1 MISKMWDGLF
11 FLVAGIF
18 YVRRYQYGN
27 ALYLFQKFGR
37 YSKAG
42 ELTLLH
48 IQIQSSSENLKKNI
62 QWELNK

>member
-1 MISKMWDGLF
+1 MWLVKCGVVF

-18 YVRRYQYGN
+18 YVRRYQYED
-27 ALYLFQKFGR
+27 ALYLFQKFGH

-48 IQIQSSSENLKKNI
+48 IQTQSSSESLKKHSVGA
-62 QWELNK
+62 K

>member
-1 MISKMWDGLF
+1 MWLVKCGMVFF

-48 IQIQSSSENLKKNI
+48 IQIQSSSENLKKTFSGS
-62 QWELNK
+62 